1 MIGRYERQPQLFL
14 AALLWA
20 AIAIGSATTTAAAA
34 PSTSRHLAAGVY
46 GRLQAGRLVDV
57 RNLAPAARASSAPDL
72 PVLTRNPRALSAIK
86 ASRTTSSTVASRI
99 QQTAGPLTA
108 SPPVEEELTDFPGM
122 SLQQQTAALGP
133 SEALQPPDTQ
143 VAAGPGLLM
152 EMDNRTGSFW
162 TKAGVLATTTGPN
175 PFDLQPF
182 FVPSPGPALCPST
195 TCPISDPRLLFDAD
209 SGRWLASVAGF
220 NPGVGS
226 TVFLGLSSG
235 SDPTGTW
242 TIFSLQLY
250 GLNPRVVEAIV
261 ADAPTLGASHDKVTI
276 AWDAFLFPGEAP
288 CPTTSPV
295 FCFAG
300 QQAVVID
307 KGQLLAGAATPATF
321 VIGPVGS
328 QFGFMPV
335 QSLTSSTTAYIV
347 YNNADPT
354 FLTQNQPVP
363 SLGLIAITGIPS
375 ANNVTFTEADLPL
388 TSGTTAPPD
397 AAQMGSSRLVST
409 DDDRLNSATWQNGT
423 LWTSAG
429 IGCGGLDANSIPKGA
444 CLRMWQVSTAG
455 IPIVSQDF
463 FLLGAGGGAGDYLY
477 DPAQSVDS
485 LGNMFLVFSHSNASS
500 FPGAMIAGQPVG
512 SAAGSLTPLLTLQAG
527 QGPFDPIAGGCSTV
541 SRWGDY
547 AAVAQDPTDPT
558 DVWVGSEFT
567 PSATDPCL
575 WGTTIGRLTFS
586 GPSITSAAPL
596 TGSKFGGTGVVINGR
611 DFLPGGTSVV
621 FDQSPSPAVSVTPD
635 QITTTS
641 PAHLAATVP
650 LTVSTPNGKA
660 SVQFTYLPRAEA
672 ATAVPGSTARAGRP
686 VAPPVP
692 QVPPGPRKLVAG
704 QPLAPTDNAPVG
716 ASPSAAGATAA
727 SATDTLGLTEPVW
740 LAIQQAV
747 LRLIGILMF

>member
-1 MIGRYERQPQLFL
+1 MIGRYGRQPQLFL

-20 AIAIGSATTTAAAA
+20 AIAIGSATTTAAAT

-57 RNLAPAARASSAPDL
+57 RNLPPAARASSVPDL
-72 PVLTRNPRALSAIK
+72 PVLTRNPRALSALK
-86 ASRTTSSTVASRI
+86 ASRTTSSTVTSRI
-99 QQTAGPLTA
+99 QQTAGPLAA
-108 SPPVEEELTDFPGM
+108 SPPLEEELTDFPGM

-152 EMDNRTGSFW
+152 EMDNRSGSFW

-182 FVPSPGPALCPST
+182 FVPAPGPPSCPSSS
-195 TCPISDPRLLFDAD
+195 CLVGDPRLLFDAA
-209 SGRWLASVAGF
+209 SGRWLASAAGF
-220 NPGVGS
+220 VPTTPAGWPQN
-226 TVFLGLSSG
+226 TVFLAVSSS
-235 SDPTGTW
+235 SDPTSTW
-242 TIFSLQLY
+242 KTFA
-250 GLNPRVVEAIV
+250 LNPSTLLT
-261 ADAPTLGASHDKVTI
+261 DAPVLGVSQDKVVL
-276 AWDAFLFPGEAP
+276 AWSDFFPPGFAP
-288 CPTTSPV
+288 CDVSGPP
-295 FCFAG
+295 CFVA
-300 QQAVVID
+300 QEAVVID
-307 KGQLLAGAATPATF
+307 KGQILAGAATPAT
-321 VIGPVGS
+321 VNYSPNPS
-328 QFGFMPV
+328 QFGFMAV

-347 YNNADPT
+347 YNNADPA

-388 TSGTTAPPD
+388 TTGTIAPPD

-429 IGCGGLDANSIPKGA
+429 IGCGGLDANNVPKGA
-444 CLRMWQVSTAG
+444 CLRMWQVSTGG

-463 FLLGAGGGAGDYLY
+463 FLLGAGGGAGDYFY
-477 DPAQSVDS
+477 DPAQSLDS

-512 SAAGSLTPLLTLQAG
+512 SAAGGLTPLLTLQAG
-527 QGPFDPIAGGCSTV
+527 QGPYDPIAGGCSTV

-567 PSATDPCL
+567 PSASNPCL

-596 TGSKFGGTGVVINGR
+596 TGSKFGGTAVVINGR

-635 QITTTS
+635 QITATS

-660 SVQFTYLPRAEA
+660 SVQFTYLPRAEV
-672 ATAVPGSTARAGRP
+672 ATGVSQSTAEPSRP
-686 VAPPVP
+686 APPLVP

-747 LRLIGILMF
+747 LRLIGFLMF